1 MTRDLQVLIVED
13 EPFIAEDLATMLGD
27 LGHAVSGRARDAAEA
42 LRLLQAHTPH
52 LVLLDIRLGDGP
64 DGFTVAAA
72 LQERGIPFLYVTS
85 HTDADTLARMGDTRP
100 AGFIRKPFDEEDLR
114 AQLAVALARTAP
126 AGAADLFV
134 RDRGRLLRLPVND
147 VLFAEADDNY
157 VILHTA
163 DRRHV
168 LVATLAQL
176 HARLG
181 PQAFARV
188 HRSYLVNL
196 HRVSA
201 LHDGHVL
208 VGPHRVPVGR
218 THRDALKARLRIGG
232 TADR

>member
-1 MTRDLQVLIVED
+1 MMRPLQVMIVED
-13 EPFIAEDLATMLGD
+13 EPFIAEDLATMLAD
-27 LGHAVSGRARDAAEA
+27 LGHAVTGRARDAAEA
-42 LRLLQAHTPH
+42 LHLLHTVTTD
-52 LVLLDIRLGDGP
+52 LVMLDIRLGDGP
-64 DGFTVAAA
+64 DGFAVAAG
-72 LQERGIPFLYVTS
+72 LQQRGIPFLYVTS
-85 HTDADTLARMGDTRP
+85 HTDADTLARMGETRP

-114 AQLAVALARTAP
+114 AQLAVALTRTTP
-126 AGAADLFV
+126 TGPADLFV
-134 RDRGRLLRLPVND
+134 RDKGRLVRLPVGE

-163 DRRHV
+163 ERRHV
-168 LVATLAQL
+168 LVATLAHIQQ
-176 HARLG
+176 RLG
-181 PQAFARV
+181 TAGFVRV

-232 TADR
+232 TGDR